1 MLYEEARVY
10 LDQVSKY
17 GSVLGLESIKGLLEE
32 LENPQNDLTFIHI
45 AGTNGKGSI
54 LAYISGIL
62 TEAGYRTGRYISPT
76 VMEYLERFQVDG
88 KYMAEDELG
97 AIIEKVKNA
106 ARRSIEKGNP
116 SPTVFEIE
124 TAAAFL
130 YFKEKACD
138 VVVLEAGF
146 GGLLD
151 ATNIIKNTKICVFA
165 SISMDH
171 MGILGDTLKEITK
184 NKAGIIK
191 TGADVISAPQREEVF
206 IILKAKAGEKECRF
220 FNAEPE
226 KIIIHEETLE
236 GQSFSYKQYKNVE
249 ISLSGRHQLENAVTA
264 IEAIERLQRRGYK
277 IGDRAIR
284 KGLKNAS
291 WPGRFMLVNKE
302 PVIIADGAHNVDA
315 VKRLTES
322 IRTYFPDKK
331 IIGILGVFKDKEYE
345 KMIEIIAPYFK
356 YIYAIELPNK
366 ERSLAKE
373 KLSEILK
380 AYHVNS
386 ETTGS
391 VQEALEKA
399 KERAGDKEVILTFG
413 SLSYL
418 GEVIRLTRGKEGK
431 DGR

>member
-1 MLYEEARVY
+1 MLYKEARVY

-54 LAYISGIL
+54 LAYISSIL

-76 VMEYLERFQVDG
+76 VMEYLERFCIDG
-88 KYMAEDELG
+88 KYMTEDELG
-97 AIIEKVKNA
+97 VIIEKVRDA
-106 ARRSIEKGNP
+106 AGRSVEKGNP

-124 TAAAFL
+124 TAAAFV

-138 VVVLEAGF
+138 IVVLEAGF

-151 ATNIIKNTKICVFA
+151 ATNIIRNTKLCVFA

-171 MGILGDTLKEITK
+171 MGILGDTLKEITQ

-191 TGADVISAPQREEVF
+191 TGADIVSAPQTEEVF
-206 IILKAKAGEKECRF
+206 TILKTKAKEKNCCF
-220 FNAEPE
+220 SNAEPE
-226 KIIIHEETLE
+226 KIVIHEETLE
-236 GQSFSYKQYKNVE
+236 GQSFSYKQYENLE
-249 ISLSGRHQLENAVTA
+249 ISLSGRHQLENAITA
-264 IEAIERLQRRGYK
+264 IEAIGRLRRHGYN
-277 IGDRAIR
+277 IDDMAIR
-284 KGLKNAS
+284 RGLKNAA
-291 WPGRFMLVNKE
+291 WPGRFMLVKKE
-302 PVIIADGAHNVDA
+302 PIIIADGAHNVDA
-315 VKRLTES
+315 VKRLTEN
-322 IRTYFPDKK
+322 IRTYFPGKK
-331 IIGILGVFKDKEYE
+331 LIGILGVFRDKEYE

-373 KLSEILK
+373 QLSEVLRE
-380 AYHVNS
+380 YHMKS
-386 ETTGS
+386 ETAGS

-399 KERAGDKEVILTFG
+399 KERAGETGLILAFG

-418 GEVIRLTRGKEGK
+418 GEVIRLTHGKEGK
-431 DGR
+431 DDR